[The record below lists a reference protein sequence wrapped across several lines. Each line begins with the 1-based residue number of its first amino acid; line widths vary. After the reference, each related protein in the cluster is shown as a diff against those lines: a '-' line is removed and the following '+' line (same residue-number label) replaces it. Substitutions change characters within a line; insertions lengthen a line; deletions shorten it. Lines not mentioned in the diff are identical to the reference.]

1 MQRLLLVEDDAA
13 FRELLSLHLEDAG
26 YQVEVVATLAAARV
40 ALGRN
45 DALLLDQRLPD
56 GGGIDFLAE
65 VHEQRPDLPVIMIT
79 GLSDT
84 GLSDTDLA
92 IAAIKAGAYDFIRKP
107 VDTTAL
113 DATLRN
119 ALHSHNLARKIKFVA
134 ESTRVGLDSIVGVS
148 QAMLEVCKTIGRVA
162 PTQACVLISGE
173 SGTGKEVVAR
183 AIHSHSDRH
192 GLFLPINCSA
202 IVETLLENELF
213 GHEKGSYTGA
223 VATKAGKFELAQ
235 DGTLFLDE
243 IGDLPLPLQ
252 AKLLRVLQEGGF
264 ERVGGNHTLN
274 CNARIVAATHRD
286 LVSMVAQQSFRE
298 DLYYR
303 LNGLELKLPAL
314 RERSDRLLL
323 IRTLLAAESD
333 GVNIRIAE
341 DAFAALNAYS
351 WPGNIRQL
359 RNILRTAAALCEDRI
374 IRLEDLPAEITGM
387 SLHCSTQNALGYGA
401 ALTHVSGGL
410 AQAEREALLQEL
422 DQHHWNITNTAA
434 RLGFSRNTLYRK
446 MRKHGIQPREY
457 PVP

>member
-40 ALGRN
+40 ALGRA

-65 VHEQRPDLPVIMIT
+65 VHEQRPDLPVIMI
-79 GLSDT
+79 T

-134 ESTRVGLDSIVGVS
+134 ESTRVGLDGIVGVS
-148 QAMLEVCKTIGRVA
+148 QAMLDVCKTIGRVA

-264 ERVGGNHTLN
+264 ERVGGNRTLN

-286 LVSMVAQQSFRE
+286 LASMVAQETFRE

-303 LNGLELKLPAL
+303 LNVVTLHLQPL
-314 RERSDRLLL
+314 RQR
-323 IRTLLAAESD
+323 
-333 GVNIRIAE
+333 
-341 DAFAALNAYS
+341 
-351 WPGNIRQL
+351 P
-359 RNILRTAAALCEDRI
+359 
-374 IRLEDLPAEITGM
+374 EDLPALVEHLLTRIAGRVHKSISRISEPAWRALSAYAWPGNVRELENVLTRAVVLARGDTLTPELLNLTPLAAHSPPM
-387 SLHCSTQNALGYGA
+387 PEESGHLLSLDELEARHIAHVLGETRWHKGKACAILGISRPAL
-401 ALTHVSGGL
+401 
-410 AQAEREALLQEL
+410 ERKL
-422 DQHHWNITNTAA
+422 
-434 RLGFSRNTLYRK
+434 RKYSLG
-446 MRKHGIQPREY
+446 
-457 PVP
+457 